1 MDPDTGNADD
11 DLFQGVHME
20 DLAVS
25 DDDDEDD
32 SQEAAEVDEAAA
44 AAQPGEA
51 EQQMV
56 PTDNHGEAAEGLM
69 AARPLRANEGAV
81 PQELQIAPSAEGW
94 IIVCQMMK

>member
-1 MDPDTGNADD
+1 
-11 DLFQGVHME
+11 ME

-44 AAQPGEA
+44 AAAEPGDA

-56 PTDNHGEAAEGLM
+56 PTDNHGEAAEGLV

-81 PQELQIAPSAEGW
+81 PQQLQIAPSAEGW
-94 IIVCQMMK
+94 IIVCQVMK